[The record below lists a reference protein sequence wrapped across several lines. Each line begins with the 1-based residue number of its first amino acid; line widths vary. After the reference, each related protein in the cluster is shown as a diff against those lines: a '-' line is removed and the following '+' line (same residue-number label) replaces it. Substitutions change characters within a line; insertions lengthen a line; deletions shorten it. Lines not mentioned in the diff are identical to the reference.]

1 MENRKKNGLIR
12 LLGKIGRKVKILRV
26 PLTVLVVVCVSIHH
40 LFRQLFFDVKY
51 HTVRMRALMGA
62 VCVALLLTLFVI
74 PAVADEMF
82 LLTTEYEEITSEEEA
97 TPTPTPTPE
106 IVEEVPSDD
115 NTPTDVAEAP
125 TTDEQTDDTA
135 IADEGAQGEGTE
147 AQGDGTTVK
156 DDEGITYEVDEN
168 GNIIGGDDVKKLKKN
183 GVAAKNVGTPAEID
197 KENAK
202 IDITVTQENGDVNEG
217 EHTITFTYGTGNK
230 IKLDATLNQD
240 AVPEANKLADGDIYF
255 EFCYHEYEF
264 NGDSLEMG
272 KSAGSDVIP
281 TSTSTYLNEREG
293 YNLNAGIY
301 EVYFIAKMKG
311 TETSIK
317 STTWKII
324 VKKGTLTINNYNTA
338 YTGFDGNEK
347 KDGKNVFWL
356 TDSKEKS
363 DIPKSDIPTTYKVGA
378 DKLFTGVNG
387 DIDYTIGYMVVNA
400 GDSKKYWSTKGS
412 YKPLIKVDATSRNYS
427 ATTIVLDD
435 KLFVVDYHDKP
446 SANPYSI
453 SPVNPTGN
461 EADNEGN
468 KWYKQDVKITPSNG
482 YLMMMDGDANEYT
495 SKSSKIYTQA
505 NSASGAVPGAMT
517 FYYDKKYRIEEA
529 YNIDKKFYVDTSK
542 PYGGY
547 EDKKGVKITSAP
559 QKKDGYFKDDVYFDV
574 TVKDDISGVDED
586 TIKCYAVVGNEKEEI
601 SLSELSPSDDGK
613 TYTATGEIDTTK
625 YSSGN
630 IQLYVVMK
638 DNAGNEAETEK
649 TDVITIDKEAPVFF
663 STESKER
670 QISSENEY
678 YEYYIAKG
686 KKKSIAVYD
695 DVGLSNVKKGSE
707 SIEITSDD
715 KKTAVVKLDP
725 PESGNSPSEYTIT
738 ATDFAGNESYVKIK
752 VYLADI
758 EIDDSEILFGN
769 ETVTPEGE
777 SESTTGSVYGYIGT
791 DLVKNLSLTRKNHA
805 AASLIAKVKDATIE
819 GGDASDFIIEGSAPS
834 YTIRPR
840 NELDVGVHK
849 DIVEIEYDLIQ
860 PGAKDVIAEHSV
872 NIPISFT
879 VVKKELTVTYLG
891 NTEFFHAKADFKLK
905 KGYDYDTTAP
915 EPGSGERF
923 AVNDD
928 EKEIAVMVSGF
939 VYEQE
944 DNIKEKD
951 TSYKD
956 PTMPGIGERHD
967 LADKATKR
975 VKPNSDG
982 AAAKNYYFTCK
993 EGIMTCV
1000 RRQLPDAKEIV
1011 GTEGSNGWY
1020 TSKVTIKPSSKEGYN
1035 YTIMDYTSN
1044 VSDVS
1049 GGTVTYAEGKKDY
1062 DPGNGNVD
1070 EGFNAAG
1077 YTFHN
1082 ETKASGVT
1090 KYYYIHNEDTD
1101 EVSSLM
1107 WDVIKIDRTAPHETY
1122 TAADKADTKDG
1133 TIGTKDEGDLPYISV
1148 DADKWS
1154 EFLHAVTLGL
1164 YFNAN
1169 RKVTVHNAY
1178 DPDASGDKEGSS
1190 ISDISYLIQDKSA
1203 ADPAAV
1209 DAERTQRSGGY
1220 GDTETSEGSIESVIG
1235 SAEGWTSVGAP
1246 SGGEVSF
1253 NVTETDIDEGYLYVR
1268 ITNGAGLKT
1277 YLTIGRLIIFDSKG
1291 PQVTADHRANY
1302 DGTLKLSTEEEFSDG
1317 ATFIAEKVHFTI
1329 SDSNLHAGSA
1339 EDPAVRVYKGT
1350 DISNAS
1356 NIVGIIG
1363 EDGSSTGEQA
1373 VFINK
1378 KADGAEKAGTEWGV
1392 TLYCG
1397 NYMNPE
1403 LKDGKATYTI
1413 VAKDDSGFVTIRY
1426 FTIVKPIYDI
1436 SMASQV
1442 FTTEVYGYGSATSKT
1457 LSSGNGWSRTSK
1469 ANADANV
1476 TDLSLD
1482 TRGANYFNVEKTGS
1496 SSEWKITPKTNL
1508 NAGTYTAVA
1517 TLTYDDT
1524 DGETK
1529 KTNGNILFRVDKREL
1544 TATYLGDTIRVGEVP
1559 TTDGKLSVTGFITG
1573 EGVADSSDG
1582 TVHKASGYVS
1592 PVIKIPSNLTTTTI
1606 VTPSGGSADNYRFNY
1621 VGGVLTVV
1629 SRKAEKGTHYTV
1641 TGTLSDTGWY
1651 VSNITLAPKS
1661 GYVMTSDALG
1671 KVTMNNILITQDT
1684 SDGTSKFYIKDSKT
1698 GEIYEQNI
1706 FTYKKD
1712 TVAPVISGVVDGLS
1726 YKANKKEIT
1735 VTDDNLLRVAVNG
1748 TSQVVSGGKST
1759 FNIVAEQKQTLFFIV
1774 AEDRAG
1780 HMTTSTV
1787 TLMQEDG
1794 ADADDIID
1802 EDDYDD
1808 SDDDMIQDDT
1818 NGGDDS
1824 DLGTFTKKVQL
1835 VDGAPSTTFTS
1846 TNKELK
1852 SNVLSSGER
1861 TVMKEGSD
1869 VNVRLRVQNI
1879 DGSVSQADKELVIA
1893 ALGDY
1898 TVAKYLDITLWKTV
1912 GSGAEKQVTSTS
1924 DTISVTI
1931 SIPSSIRSTT
1941 KSGKVRQF
1949 AIVRV
1954 HNGSATVLQD
1964 RDSSANTITIN
1975 TSKFSVYALAYRD
1988 VDASRAR
1995 VASSDSSGGG
2005 SSSGGNSSGGGSSGG
2020 SGGSGGSG
2028 VRAVETDG
2036 IVDGSP
2042 QTGDK
2047 APIVPTAVGFGVAL
2061 IGMITV
2067 IIIRRRMDYEWVYV
2081 DEDGNIIEEED
2092 IR

>member
-115 NTPTDVAEAP
+115 SMPTDVAEAP

-135 IADEGAQGEGTE
+135 IADDEAQGEGTE

-156 DDEGITYEVDEN
+156 DDEGNTYEVDEN
-168 GNIIGGDDVKKLKKN
+168 GNIIGGDDVKKLKKT
-183 GVAAKNVGTPAEID
+183 GVAAKNVNASAID
-197 KENAK
+197 MANAK
-202 IDITVTQENGDVNEG
+202 IEIDTNDCVGETVDSSN
-217 EHTITFTYGTGNK
+217 HTITFNYGEGNK
-230 IKLDATLNQD
+230 ICVKASLDQEN
-240 AVPEANKLADGDIYF
+240 VPAENKLTEENIYIQCYVSKYYINDQGNIVGSSYGGIDGANTS
-255 EFCYHEYEF
+255 EYSGEGLSGYDLF
-264 NGDSLEMG
+264 
-272 KSAGSDVIP
+272 AGV
-281 TSTSTYLNEREG
+281 
-293 YNLNAGIY
+293 Y
-301 EVYFIAKMKG
+301 EVYFTAKAKG
-311 TETSIK
+311 DNDNN
-317 STTWKII
+317 KIESDKWT
-324 VKKGTLTINNYNTA
+324 VYVRKGQLTIDNYNTN
-338 YTGFDGNEK
+338 YTGFNGNENGKFWIADGNIY
-347 KDGKNVFWL
+347 
-356 TDSKEKS
+356 S
-363 DIPKSDIPTTYKVGA
+363 DIPLKVDDEVWKGTYGEVSANIEYVPQG
-378 DKLFTGVNG
+378 GS
-387 DIDYTIGYMVVNA
+387 
-400 GDSKKYWSTKGS
+400 GDSAKYWCTAGR
-412 YKPLIKVDATSRNYS
+412 YKPQIKVSSASRNYIAS
-427 ATTIVLDD
+427 TIALDGKEFDVVGYTDAPDKPYTVTPGTGNGESVEEEGGLGWYCRKNNYTEDSKVTIKPIDNYTMAENADGGYSSDGITLSDTNGSGQGPD
-435 KLFVVDYHDKP
+435 KLYFKYKGKYPVYDESGSRRAYEFGRKLYIDNKLPTATLKLEQDGSSIDSESFTKQNVTYNVKDIADEGAGIDENTGVWCYVSSTKTSGSAISTSSWGNPSKGGTISTENYPSGTVYVYVKLKDK
-446 SANPYSI
+446 AGNIAYLEEQYI
-453 SPVNPTGN
+453 TMDTNAPVF
-461 EADNEGN
+461 
-468 KWYKQDVKITPSNG
+468 
-482 YLMMMDGDANEYT
+482 T
-495 SKSSKIYTQA
+495 SKSSGRA
-505 NSASGAVPGAMT
+505 
-517 FYYDKKYRIEEA
+517 IE
-529 YNIDKKFYVDTSK
+529 
-542 PYGGY
+542 
-547 EDKKGVKITSAP
+547 
-559 QKKDGYFKDDVYFDV
+559 
-574 TVKDDISGVDED
+574 
-586 TIKCYAVVGNEKEEI
+586 
-601 SLSELSPSDDGK
+601 
-613 TYTATGEIDTTK
+613 
-625 YSSGN
+625 
-630 IQLYVVMK
+630 
-638 DNAGNEAETEK
+638 
-649 TDVITIDKEAPVFF
+649 
-663 STESKER
+663 
-670 QISSENEY
+670 
-678 YEYYIAKG
+678 
-686 KKKSIAVYD
+686 
-695 DVGLSNVKKGSE
+695 
-707 SIEITSDD
+707 SDD
-715 KKTAVVKLDP
+715 KTYYVGEGQSKVIVVSDNNKEKGDAGLKNPGGVTCEGGGTVGTINDDETCEVTFQFAQLSEEP
-725 PESGNSPSEYTIT
+725 TEYTIT
-738 ATDFAGNESYVKIK
+738 ATDKAGNTAKRKIK
-752 VYLADI
+752 IAKAVVNVDADASKI
-758 EIDDSEILFGN
+758 VLGSAVKNSGGTD
-769 ETVTPEGE
+769 VTGR
-777 SESTTGSVYGYIGT
+777 VYGYGADDADVVKPVSLVLKGASSVTAKIVSAEMTGEGAGNFEIEGDKPNFTVRPKEKLDVLDGEMAYNGT
-791 DLVKNLSLTRKNHA
+791 IAVTYDLVAPDSNDFLS
-805 AASLIAKVKDATIE
+805 
-819 GGDASDFIIEGSAPS
+819 
-834 YTIRPR
+834 
-840 NELDVGVHK
+840 
-849 DIVEIEYDLIQ
+849 
-860 PGAKDVIAEHSV
+860 EHTVNVSV
-872 NIPISFT
+872 SFT

-905 KGYDYDTTAP
+905 EGYDTAP
-915 EPGSGERF
+915 TLGSGERF
-923 AVNDD
+923 AVDGSGED
-928 EKEIAVMVSGF
+928 IAVKVSGF

-944 DNIKEKD
+944 SDIKTKD

-956 PTMPGIGERHD
+956 PTMPGIGERHGLD
-967 LADKATKR
+967 DKATKS
-975 VKPNSDG
+975 VTPNSDG
-982 AAAKNYYFTCK
+982 AAKNYYFTPVAGTMK
-993 EGIMTCV
+993 CV
-1000 RRQLPDAKEIV
+1000 RRALEDGKTIV
-1011 GTEGSNGWY
+1011 GTEGSDGWY
-1020 TSKVTIKPSSKEGYN
+1020 TSKVTIQPSSET

-1044 VSDVS
+1044 VSGVS
-1049 GGTVTYAEGKKDY
+1049 GSDVTYVDGKADYAPSKDQ
-1062 DPGNGNVD
+1062 NVD
-1070 EGFNAAG
+1070 KTETGFKAAG
-1077 YTFHN
+1077 YTFYN
-1082 ETKASGVT
+1082 ETTADGVT
-1090 KYYYIHNEDTD
+1090 KYYYIHNEKTD

-1107 WDVIKIDRTAPHETY
+1107 SDVIKIDRTAAHETY
-1122 TAADKADTKDG
+1122 TVNSVEDAADG
-1133 TIGTKDEGDLPYISV
+1133 EIGTKTGDDVPYISV

-1178 DPDASGDKEGSS
+1178 DPDASGDKGSG
-1190 ISDISYLIQDKSA
+1190 ISDVSYLIQDKSA
-1203 ADPAAV
+1203 ADPAAE
-1209 DAERTQRSGGY
+1209 DAERKQRSGGY

-1291 PQVTADHRANY
+1291 PTITADHEANY
-1302 DGTLKLSTEEEFSDG
+1302 DGSLELSTEEEFSDG

-1363 EDGSSTGEQA
+1363 EDGNSTGEQA
-1373 VFINK
+1373 VFINE
-1378 KADGAEKAGTEWGV
+1378 KAEGAEKAETEWDI

-1397 NYMNPE
+1397 NYMNRE

-1476 TDLSLD
+1476 TDLKLD
-1482 TRGANYFNVEKTGS
+1482 ERGANYFDVEKTGS

-1529 KTNGNILFRVDKREL
+1529 TTNGNILFRVDKREL

-1573 EGVADSSDG
+1573 QGVADSSDG
-1582 TVHKASGYVS
+1582 TVQKASGYVS
-1592 PVIKIPSNLTTTTI
+1592 PVINIPSNLTTTTI

-1641 TGTLSDTGWY
+1641 AGTLSDTGWY
-1651 VSNITLAPKS
+1651 VSSITLAPKS

-1684 SDGTSKFYIKDSKT
+1684 SDGKSKFYIKDSKT

-1712 TVAPVISGVVDGLS
+1712 TVAPVISGVVDGRS

-1748 TSQVVSGGKST
+1748 TSQVVSGGKSM

-1818 NGGDDS
+1818 NGSDDS

-1861 TVMKEGSD
+1861 TVMREGSD

-2005 SSSGGNSSGGGSSGG
+2005 SSSGGSSSGGGS

-2042 QTGDK
+2042 QTGDR

>member
-115 NTPTDVAEAP
+115 STPTDVAEAP

-135 IADEGAQGEGTE
+135 IADDEAQGEGTE

-168 GNIIGGDDVKKLKKN
+168 GNIIGGDDVKKLKKT
-183 GVAAKNVGTPAEID
+183 GIAAKNVGDDTYPTID
-197 KENAK
+197 VNDISINATIGGETSPVLSSNEYDYRSMPSISFSAVVKAGDVDITDQCEVIWNYSGDFNGFSKNNPFDFSDALPNPNVGTATFKCGVRYKGSSGNYTEKENFTTITIKPISLQKSNLSWENSGFDPSYDHSYYVCDDNECGIPRVVPDNAWTGTYGKITAEYEYYSTENYNEPISNPWKNPGTYFAKAK
-202 IDITVTQENGDVNEG
+202 ITKADNYKPGVLEFEDQP
-217 EHTITFTYGTGNK
+217 TFT
-230 IKLDATLNQD
+230 
-240 AVPEANKLADGDIYF
+240 
-255 EFCYHEYEF
+255 
-264 NGDSLEMG
+264 
-272 KSAGSDVIP
+272 
-281 TSTSTYLNEREG
+281 
-293 YNLNAGIY
+293 
-301 EVYFIAKMKG
+301 
-311 TETSIK
+311 
-317 STTWKII
+317 
-324 VKKGTLTINNYNTA
+324 VKYYPA
-338 YTGFDGNEK
+338 
-347 KDGKNVFWL
+347 
-356 TDSKEKS
+356 
-363 DIPKSDIPTTYKVGA
+363 P
-378 DKLFTGVNG
+378 DK
-387 DIDYTIGYMVVNA
+387 
-400 GDSKKYWSTKGS
+400 
-412 YKPLIKVDATSRNYS
+412 
-427 ATTIVLDD
+427 
-435 KLFVVDYHDKP
+435 
-446 SANPYSI
+446 PYSI
-453 SPVNPTGN
+453 ISNKTGEKVDGHDEYKWYLGDVTIKPTGGYTLSN
-461 EADNEGN
+461 TADGAYSSEGITYTET
-468 KWYKQDVKITPSNG
+468 KDFGQGPGELYFMAEGKYPIYDTETGTKKAYTLGQIIYLDKELPTATLKLKLKQSGADTSSGSYTKGDVTYTVENVSDVGAGIDSDAGVWCYVSSTKTSGSAISTSSWGEPSKGGTISTENYPSGTVYVYVKLKDKAGNINYLEEQYIT
-482 YLMMMDGDANEYT
+482 MDTNAPIFT
-495 SKSSKIYTQA
+495 SKSS
-505 NSASGAVPGAMT
+505 GRV
-517 FYYDKKYRIEEA
+517 IE
-529 YNIDKKFYVDTSK
+529 
-542 PYGGY
+542 
-547 EDKKGVKITSAP
+547 
-559 QKKDGYFKDDVYFDV
+559 
-574 TVKDDISGVDED
+574 
-586 TIKCYAVVGNEKEEI
+586 
-601 SLSELSPSDDGK
+601 
-613 TYTATGEIDTTK
+613 
-625 YSSGN
+625 
-630 IQLYVVMK
+630 
-638 DNAGNEAETEK
+638 
-649 TDVITIDKEAPVFF
+649 
-663 STESKER
+663 
-670 QISSENEY
+670 
-678 YEYYIAKG
+678 
-686 KKKSIAVYD
+686 
-695 DVGLSNVKKGSE
+695 
-707 SIEITSDD
+707 SDD
-715 KKTAVVKLDP
+715 KIYYVGEGQSKVIVVSDNNKEKGDAGLNNPGGVTCEGGGDVGAINDDGTCEVTFQFSKLTDEP
-725 PESGNSPSEYTIT
+725 TEYKIT
-738 ATDFAGNESYVKIK
+738 ATDKAGNTATRRIKIAKAVVNVDADASKIVLGSAVKNSGGTD
-752 VYLADI
+752 V
-758 EIDDSEILFGN
+758 
-769 ETVTPEGE
+769 
-777 SESTTGSVYGYIGT
+777 TGSVYGYGANDADVVKPVSLVLKGESSVTAKIVSAEMTGEGAGNFKIEGDKPNFTVRPKEKLDVLDGEMAYNGT
-791 DLVKNLSLTRKNHA
+791 IAVTYDLVAPDSEDFLS
-805 AASLIAKVKDATIE
+805 
-819 GGDASDFIIEGSAPS
+819 
-834 YTIRPR
+834 
-840 NELDVGVHK
+840 
-849 DIVEIEYDLIQ
+849 
-860 PGAKDVIAEHSV
+860 EHTVNVSV
-872 NIPISFT
+872 SFT
-879 VVKKELTVTYLG
+879 VVKKELKVKYLG

-905 KGYDYDTTAP
+905 LKEGYDYDTATK
-915 EPGSGERF
+915 PGIGERF

-928 EKEIAVMVSGF
+928 EEEIAVMVSGF
-939 VYEQE
+939 VYDQAS
-944 DNIKEKD
+944 NIESVKG
-951 TSYKD
+951 YKD
-956 PTMPGIGERHD
+956 PTMPDIGKRHG

-975 VKPNSDG
+975 VKPNSG
-982 AAAKNYYFTCK
+982 AAKNYYFTCE
-993 EGIMTCV
+993 EGTMTCV
-1000 RRQLPDAKEIV
+1000 RRQLPDAREIV

-1020 TSKVTIKPSSKEGYN
+1020 TSKVTIQPSSKEGDT
-1035 YTIMDYTSN
+1035 YTIMDYTSK
-1044 VSDVS
+1044 VSSAD
-1049 GGTVTYAEGKKDY
+1049 GDNVTYADYAPSKDE
-1062 DPGNGNVD
+1062 DVD
-1070 EGFNAAG
+1070 KTETGFKAAG
-1077 YTFHN
+1077 YTFYN
-1082 ETKASGVT
+1082 ETTADGVT
-1090 KYYYIHNEDTD
+1090 KYYYIHNEKTD

-1107 WDVIKIDRTAPHETY
+1107 SDVIWIDRTAAHETY

-1133 TIGTKDEGDLPYISV
+1133 TIATKAEGDLPYISV

-1154 EFLHAVTLGL
+1154 EFLHAITFGL
-1164 YFNAN
+1164 YFNDK
-1169 RKVTVHNAY
+1169 RTVTVHNVY
-1178 DPDASGDKEGSS
+1178 DPNATEKEGSG
-1190 ISDISYLIQDKSA
+1190 IEKVEYLIQDKSA
-1203 ADPAAV
+1203 TDPAVEGAK
-1209 DAERTQRSGGY
+1209 QRSGGY

-1235 SAEGWTSVGAP
+1235 NLDGWSNEGVHW
-1246 SGGEVSF
+1246 SGSGEVSF
-1253 NVTETDIDEGYLYVR
+1253 NVDVEKTKIDEGYLYVR

-1291 PQVTADHRANY
+1291 PTVTADHEANY
-1302 DGTLKLSTEEEFSDG
+1302 DGSLKLSTEKEFADG

-1373 VFINK
+1373 VFINE
-1378 KADGAEKAGTEWGV
+1378 KAEGAEKAETEWDI

-1397 NYMNPE
+1397 NYMNRE

-1524 DGETK
+1524 DGLTK

-1573 EGVADSSDG
+1573 EGVADSSDR
-1582 TVHKASGYVS
+1582 TVQKASGYVS

-1661 GYVMTSDALG
+1661 GYVMTSDSLG

-1684 SDGTSKFYIKDSKT
+1684 SDGNSKFYIKDSKT

-1712 TVAPVISGVVDGLS
+1712 TVSPVITGVVDGS
-1726 YKANKKEIT
+1726 NYKANKKEIT

-1818 NGGDDS
+1818 NGSDDS
-1824 DLGTFTKKVQL
+1824 DLGSFTKKVQL

-1852 SNVLSSGER
+1852 SNVLSSSER

-2005 SSSGGNSSGGGSSGG
+2005 SSSGGSSSGGGSSGG
-2020 SGGSGGSG
+2020 SSGGSG